1 MIYNLNQ
8 MIVGFLIFQRIGGKR
23 KRPFLPRA
31 WFMTI
36 FICFFMSSNW
46 RMSWLTSCTVVPLPA
61 AMRRRRLALR
71 I

>member
-46 RMSWLTSCTVVPLPA
+46 PSFRCPPQCGGGGW
-61 AMRRRRLALR
+61 R
-71 I
+71 

>member
-36 FICFFMSSNW
+36 FICFFMSSN
-46 RMSWLTSCTVVPLPA
+46 
-61 AMRRRRLALR
+61 
-71 I
+71 